1 MYLCLKSPSG
11 SSRRIENFLD
21 LDQMSGEKSYIRTC
35 QIPNEFYQ
43 ERRENAI
50 NEPSLIQKSSTT
62 VSSSSERSKKIDSSV
77 DNCITNVIPSESNLP
92 SVGRAADKGAC
103 SLNTRET
110 SDVTMRIAM
119 DIRKDGST
127 PSNVLNPIDF
137 AQFLKE
143 GYHKTLE
150 LGGCREL
157 AEVVTDD
164 VNSSGSHCERENP
177 EEDDENNNEMLG
189 GIFAFS
195 EQGTIFSCGLYRCD

>member
-1 MYLCLKSPSG
+1 
-11 SSRRIENFLD
+11 
-21 LDQMSGEKSYIRTC
+21 MS
-35 QIPNEFYQ
+35 
-43 ERRENAI
+43 
-50 NEPSLIQKSSTT
+50 KSSTT
-62 VSSSSERSKKIDSSV
+62 VSSSSEHSKKIDSSV
-77 DNCITNVIPSESNLP
+77 DNCITNVIPSESNLA

-150 LGGCREL
+150 LGGC
-157 AEVVTDD
+157 
-164 VNSSGSHCERENP
+164 P
-177 EEDDENNNEMLG
+177 
-189 GIFAFS
+189 
-195 EQGTIFSCGLYRCD
+195 

>member
-11 SSRRIENFLD
+11 SSRRIENLLD

-62 VSSSSERSKKIDSSV
+62 VSSSSEHSKKIDSSV
-77 DNCITNVIPSESNLP
+77 DNCITNVIPSE
-92 SVGRAADKGAC
+92 
-103 SLNTRET
+103 
-110 SDVTMRIAM
+110 
-119 DIRKDGST
+119 
-127 PSNVLNPIDF
+127 
-137 AQFLKE
+137 

-157 AEVVTDD
+157 AEVVIDD

-177 EEDDENNNEMLG
+177 EEDDEENNEMLG